1 MSDKE
6 ESLQSLPRSEQ
17 TGASSWKQKYL
28 ALGHNTDVKRLTQAV
43 MAAETA
49 IYVRMQEFSGES
61 DHWEERAAIEAA
73 NKELLKIKTQKLGWP
88 NPSS

>member
-1 MSDKE
+1 MSDSPKSWQQVYL
-6 ESLQSLPRSEQ
+6 SLHHEKDSE
-17 TGASSWKQKYL
+17 
-28 ALGHNTDVKRLTQAV
+28 RLTQAV

-49 IYVRMQEFSGES
+49 IYERLQELSGES